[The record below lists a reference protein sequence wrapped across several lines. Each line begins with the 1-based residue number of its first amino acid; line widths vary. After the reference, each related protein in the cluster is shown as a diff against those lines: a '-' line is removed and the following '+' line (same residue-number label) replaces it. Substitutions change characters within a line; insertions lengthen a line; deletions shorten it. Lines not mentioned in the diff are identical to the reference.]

1 MEQLSLFEPLSRT
14 ERQKEGLREWI
25 KHGCKGTLSWSTGVG
40 KSYAAIMAIKL
51 LVSKKPELK
60 VIIVVPTEG
69 LQSQWNRH
77 IEDNQLTYNCEVL
90 VINTAIKQSLECD
103 LLIIDEIHRAGANT
117 FGKIFEVIK
126 YKYILGLTAT
136 LERLDGKHELIQK
149 YCPEVDKITTIE
161 ATANG
166 WLAQSNEYKV
176 ILDVD
181 DLDVYQ
187 KYTKEFNEHFEF
199 FQYKFDLAMS
209 CLGKD
214 GYKNRS
220 KYRDELCKQNPKL
233 DRKEVFKLVTY
244 HAVSLARVLQAR
256 KKFINE
262 HPKKLEL
269 TREIIKARPNSKIIT
284 FSATIEIAEKIG
296 LGKVYSSKDTKKKG
310 RMTLDEFK
318 LAKNAVLH
326 TSKRADEGLDVPN
339 LSVAIILGQDSSPT
353 RFIQRR
359 GRILRAEGDKISEIF
374 TFVINNTVE
383 MSWFDSSHRNE
394 ENKNIISIDETNLMK
409 LLRGEEYETYKKPVS
424 KFTFRF

>member
-25 KHGCKGTLSWSTGVG
+25 KHGCKGTLSWSAGVG
-40 KSYAAIMAIKL
+40 KSYAAIMAIQL

-60 VIIVVPTEG
+60 VIIVVSTEG

-77 IEDNQLTYNCEVL
+77 IEDNQLTYNCKVL
-90 VINTAIKQSLECD
+90 VINTAIKQSQECD

-181 DLDVYQ
+181 DLDIYQ
-187 KYTKEFNEHFEF
+187 NYTKEFNEHFEF
-199 FQYKFDLAMS
+199 FQHNFKLAMS

-220 KYRDELCKQNPKL
+220 KYRDELCKQNTKL

-269 TREIIKARPNSKIIT
+269 TREIIKARPDSKIIT
-284 FSATIEIAEKIG
+284 FSATI
-296 LGKVYSSKDTKKKG
+296 
-310 RMTLDEFK
+310 
-318 LAKNAVLH
+318 
-326 TSKRADEGLDVPN
+326 
-339 LSVAIILGQDSSPT
+339 
-353 RFIQRR
+353 
-359 GRILRAEGDKISEIF
+359 
-374 TFVINNTVE
+374 
-383 MSWFDSSHRNE
+383 
-394 ENKNIISIDETNLMK
+394 
-409 LLRGEEYETYKKPVS
+409 
-424 KFTFRF
+424 